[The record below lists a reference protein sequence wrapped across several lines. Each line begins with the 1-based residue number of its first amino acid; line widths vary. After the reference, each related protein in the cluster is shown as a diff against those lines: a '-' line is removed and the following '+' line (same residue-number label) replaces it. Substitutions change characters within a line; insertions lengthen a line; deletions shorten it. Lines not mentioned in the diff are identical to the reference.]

1 MDKKL
6 WAHDRFMGTE
16 LKRLESVDKLSPDDA
31 ERLWEYHLAVLR
43 DLQHERL
50 IHLLLTLCFAGLTLL
65 AGAGTVVAVSHDN
78 VWFIWSAATVT
89 LILLVTELAYIR
101 HYYRLET
108 GLQRLYT
115 YTTALHLLRNR
126 G

>member
-1 MDKKL
+1 M
-6 WAHDRFMGTE
+6 TSE
-16 LKRLESVDKLSPDDA
+16 LRRSESADKLPPDDA

-50 IHLLLTLCFAGLTLL
+50 IHLLLTLFFVGLTLL
-65 AGAGTVVAVSHDN
+65 AGAGTVMAASYDN
-78 VWFIWSAATVT
+78 AWLILSAATVT

-101 HYYRLET
+101 RYYRLKN
-108 GLQRLYT
+108 GIQHLYT